1 MIKKPEKIA
10 NDEFLSHK
18 WDEVTAG
25 RNFKE
30 ADIPFLQI
38 LCMWYQIAD
47 KAMDDMSTD
56 DGIMVAYSNQVDD
69 IKELPQISTLKK
81 ATDAIRQLNKQLQI
95 SDEPAQVVQMNRL
108 TELQSKYK
116 NGLKVVGGND

>member
-1 MIKKPEKIA
+1 MIRKPEKIA
-10 NDEFLSHK
+10 NDPFLSEK

-47 KAMDDMSTD
+47 KAIDDMNTG

-69 IKELPQISTLKK
+69 IKELPQINTLKK

-95 SDEPAQVVQMNRL
+95 NDEPAQVVKVNRL

-116 NGLKVVGGND
+116 NGLKVVGGN

>member
-1 MIKKPEKIA
+1 MIRKPEKIA
-10 NDEFLSHK
+10 NDPFLSNK

-30 ADIPFLQI
+30 SDIPFLQI
-38 LCMWYQIAD
+38 LCIWYQVAD
-47 KAMDDMSTD
+47 KAIEDMNTG

-69 IKELPQISTLKK
+69 IKELPQINTLKK

-95 SDEPAQVVQMNRL
+95 SDEPAPVVQMNRL
-108 TELQSKYK
+108 TELQSKYQ
-116 NGLKVVGGND
+116 NGLRVVGND